1 MPKISNIA
9 GHGNLSQRQLFA
21 PWSSQSPKTIVDC
34 LHWWPG
40 LPALSSSL
48 AASSDHV
55 LVLDSTPLHCIFIS
69 ISILYRLPYPV
80 SRFAFR
86 NSRLAFFRGRILA

>member
-69 ISILYRLPYPV
+69 ISPDCRIQ
-80 SRFAFR
+80 FR
-86 NSRLAFFRGRILA
+86 NSQFAFSFFPRAHSCVGV